1 VFSWAQARVM
11 LPGWYGVG
19 AAFDGFADKG
29 LLKAMAEGW
38 PFLQSVLANMEMVLA
53 KSDMGIAA
61 RYAGLVEDRA
71 MGDAVFGRI
80 RDSWQRSHDQL
91 LIVTD
96 QSQLLEA
103 NPALDASIRL
113 RMPYIEPLN
122 LLQIE
127 LLKRHR
133 SGEDD
138 PRIAEGIQLSINA
151 IATALRNSG

>member
-1 VFSWAQARVM
+1 
-11 LPGWYGVG
+11 
-19 AAFDGFADKG
+19 
-29 LLKAMAEGW
+29 
-38 PFLQSVLANMEMVLA
+38 
-53 KSDMGIAA
+53 
-61 RYAGLVEDRA
+61 
-71 MGDAVFGRI
+71 MGDAIFGRI

-91 LIVTD
+91 LLVTG
-96 QSQLLEA
+96 QSQLLAA

-113 RMPYIEPLN
+113 RTPYIEPLN

-133 SGEDD
+133 GGEAD